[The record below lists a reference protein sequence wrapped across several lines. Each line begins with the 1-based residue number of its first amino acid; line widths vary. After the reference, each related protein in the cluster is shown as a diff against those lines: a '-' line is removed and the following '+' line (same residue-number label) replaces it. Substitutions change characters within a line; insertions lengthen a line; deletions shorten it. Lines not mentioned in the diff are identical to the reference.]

1 MGLSAPLAKMR
12 AASHTPGWLRIK
24 ASSIRVEAV
33 AETPVGTLAGSVAA
47 LKLDDPFVENHTAP
61 SKPLAKTFAG
71 LWGWNFTSTKI
82 PVSGD
87 ESSNPLC
94 RKMCP
99 ARFHVAPPSP
109 LRHSP
114 VAVAASTMLE
124 FCGCTAMRLT

>member
-1 MGLSAPLAKMR
+1 RRRPGGMG
-12 AASHTPGWLRIK
+12 IK
-24 ASSIRVEAV
+24 ARSIRVEGV
-33 AETPVGTLAGSVAA
+33 AERPVGTLGGSVAA

-61 SKPLAKTFAG
+61 SKPLATTFAG
-71 LWGWNFTSTKI
+71 LWEWNFTSRKI

-87 ESSNPLC
+87 ERSNPLF

-114 VAVAASTMLE
+114 VAVAASPMLE